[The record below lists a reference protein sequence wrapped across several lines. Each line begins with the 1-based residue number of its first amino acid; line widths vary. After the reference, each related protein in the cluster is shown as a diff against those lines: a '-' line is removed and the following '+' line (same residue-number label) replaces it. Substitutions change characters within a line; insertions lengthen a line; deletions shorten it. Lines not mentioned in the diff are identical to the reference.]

1 MKLSG
6 RKVYGFTVILCIL
19 TATVFTLLFINPELL
34 KVMGN
39 YIVSCMVAL
48 FALMIGGNSA
58 DKYITSKHFIKEKWE
73 EADENKDTELD

>member
-6 RKVYGFTVILCIL
+6 RKVYGFTLILCIL
-19 TATVFTLLFINPELL
+19 AATVFVLLFINPELL

-58 DKYITSKHFIKEKWE
+58 DKYITSKHFVKEKWE
-73 EADENKDTELD
+73 EIDENTEVD